1 MGVMIAQIKYV
12 PVRDLTP
19 EHLVF
24 IMKEGIPYFVWE
36 NQAHTQLVFA
46 ELDSDTRSGTVED
59 LCREWDRLLTERYGD

>member
-12 PVRDLTP
+12 PVRDYVP

-36 NQAHTQLVFA
+36 DQAKIRLIFA
-46 ELDSDTRSGTVED
+46 ELDTDSREGTVED
-59 LCREWDRLLTERYGD
+59 LCRDWDRLLTERYGD